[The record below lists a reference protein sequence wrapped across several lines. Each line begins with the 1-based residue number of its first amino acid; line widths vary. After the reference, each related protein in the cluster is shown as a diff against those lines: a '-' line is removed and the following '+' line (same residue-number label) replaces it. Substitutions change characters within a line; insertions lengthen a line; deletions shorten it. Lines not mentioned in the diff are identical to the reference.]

1 MGSFFSK
8 KEKIEIE
15 ESEYDERV
23 IVGDGV
29 ERSIIIVGKENY
41 LNFMESFEDFVDV
54 KSVVKQRTFMHEECD
69 DEVLANSYLVD
80 FISPNYEEILRN
92 SIFRDNYEEPG
103 IVNII
108 CEYLFFS
115 DTKLFDK
122 WNHGLTCSNQGVR
135 IFVKPRKKLYK
146 IKI

>member
-29 ERSIIIVGKENY
+29 ERSIIIVGKQNY
-41 LNFMESFEDFVDV
+41 LNFMESFEDFIDV
-54 KSVVKQRTFMHEECD
+54 KGVVKQRTFMHEECD

>member
-54 KSVVKQRTFMHEECD
+54 KGVVKQRTFMHEECD